1 MNKHSILPAL
11 LIPLAL
17 LWMGLACC
25 SAAENGSAPE
35 LKVLPAGS
43 ERLLYRELFYE
54 AKRLSHQRRRE
65 LEASL
70 VSPDAAEERRNR
82 LKADY
87 LRLLGPLP
95 EKTPLNAHVAGT
107 IERDGYRIE
116 KVHYESQPGHHVTAN
131 LYIPTLGKPPY
142 PGVLVACGHSENGKA
157 YSEYQATAALFAKN
171 GFVALCYDPIS
182 QGERIQLP
190 AAPRYGTLTHTLL
203 DLGALLVGRSTVW
216 YELVDG
222 MRSLDYLRTRPEV
235 DPSKPIGLTGTSG
248 GGTQTTF
255 FMAADPRIGPAAPS
269 CYMMTRLRKF
279 ETIGPAD
286 GCQWLPGEG
295 PARIDHFDY
304 AVMRADQPTLV
315 LGATDDFFDI
325 ISTRAAADETYRV
338 FSALGKEANF
348 DFFEAES
355 PHGFNRPH
363 REAATQ
369 FMRKWLL
376 NDSQN
381 VEEGS
386 FEPLEDK
393 VIEVTRTGQILKDFP
408 QETTVAAMNLHEARR
423 LAAER
428 KQFWKSRSAAERRDA
443 VRKTIAARKTR
454 DPYKVEAHGSIE
466 RDGYVI
472 KKLALLRK
480 DDVPLPV
487 LLLLPE
493 NRSEKLP
500 ALLYADSRGKAAAAA
515 PGGELET
522 LVRSGRIVMAV
533 DLRGYGETRDRGAYE
548 KNMNDEERTA
558 MIAMH
563 LGRPLLGER
572 VEDIVTC
579 LDYLE
584 SRSDVDPSEI
594 ELIAIGRV
602 GPVGLHAAYLDD
614 RIKRVVLRDAIRSWI
629 ADVVA
634 QPLQPHLLAHVVPG
648 ALRQYDLT
656 DLEKALGERV
666 ERQSSE

>member
-348 DFFEAES
+348 DFFEA
-355 PHGFNRPH
+355 
-363 REAATQ
+363 ATQ

-454 DPYKVEAHGSIE
+454 DPYKVEAHGSID

-500 ALLYADSRGKAAAAA
+500 ALLYADSRGKAVAAA